1 MDKPQIFNFKNTQ
14 VRAIEKD
21 GQPWFVLKDVC
32 DVLELSNPRMVRE
45 RLGDDVSST
54 YPIPDALGRPQE
66 TTIINEDGLYDV
78 ILESRKPEAR
88 AFRKWITSEVLPT
101 IRRTGSYSV
110 DKPKSQAELLLMYA
124 KSFVEMEQRV
134 ERVETAVTTIQETF
148 TQRDEDWRSS
158 INTMLN
164 GAAYRSGTPYR
175 ELRTESY
182 RLLEERGH
190 CDLNARLRNLTKRLE
205 DAGATKTQIR
215 EANKMDVIE
224 CDPRLKEIYT
234 TIVKEI
240 SIGTVPT
247 R

>member
-1 MDKPQIFNFKNTQ
+1 MSNHQIFNHQTFGELPVIVINGMEWFGATEAARALSFSDPYKAITNHVDEEDST
-14 VRAIEKD
+14 VRPVLTD
-21 GQPWFVLKDVC
+21 GGQQNKKF
-32 DVLELSNPRMVRE
+32 
-45 RLGDDVSST
+45 
-54 YPIPDALGRPQE
+54 
-66 TTIINEDGLYDV
+66 INESGLYSLVFGAAKQGNNADIQAKAKEFKRWV
-78 ILESRKPEAR
+78 TREI
-88 AFRKWITSEVLPT
+88 LPT

-205 DAGATKTQIR
+205 DAGAMG
-215 EANKMDVIE
+215 N
-224 CDPRLKEIYT
+224 
-234 TIVKEI
+234 
-240 SIGTVPT
+240 
-247 R
+247 